1 MIALTNTR
9 SAEDIENLRDILGPR
24 GSHIAILAK
33 IQNSEGLENFD
44 EILEKSDGI
53 VVARGELGLEFPA
66 EKVTIAQKWIIK
78 KANQAGKPVIT
89 STYYF

>member
-1 MIALTNTR
+1 
-9 SAEDIENLRDILGPR
+9 
-24 GSHIAILAK
+24 
-33 IQNSEGLENFD
+33 
-44 EILEKSDGI
+44 
-53 VVARGELGLEFPA
+53 VARGELGLEFPA